1 MNKIRHPHIYTTEE
15 NEWLVAYEGREKDIS
30 EAFLSKFGF
39 SVSHSALSH
48 KRARLMRGEDE
59 IVLHRCT
66 WTREMEEYLRENIR
80 GVTYAE
86 TAKRMNEVFGT
97 TLNQSAIAHRAHVL
111 GISNGI
117 DSRFK
122 NGSEAGKA
130 FRYRKGNVPATKVEV
145 GSVTYKN
152 GKKYIKVSDTG
163 VQRDDWIQYD
173 RYMYENVT
181 GKKLEKWDTVIF
193 LDGDSENFSPDNM
206 KIVKAGTYTGMKRRG
221 ELTDVPELTK
231 AYLALSLLRHEAK
244 NKQK

>member
-1 MNKIRHPHIYTTEE
+1 MYTTEE
-15 NEWLVAYEGREKDIS
+15 NEWLIAYDGREKDIS

-66 WTREMEEYLRENIR
+66 WTREMEEYLRKNIC

-130 FRYRKGNVPATKVEV
+130 FRYKKGNIPFTKVDV

-152 GKKYIKVSDTG
+152 GKKYIKVSETG
-163 VQRDDWIQYD
+163 DQAEDWVMYD
-173 RYMYENVT
+173 RYMYEKAT
-181 GKKLEKWDTVIF
+181 GVKLGKWDTVIF
-193 LDGDSENFSPDNM
+193 LDGDTENFSTDNM
-206 KIVKAGTYTGMKRRG
+206 MVTKAGLYTGMKRRG
-221 ELTDVPELTK
+221 ELTDVPEITK

>member
-30 EAFLSKFGF
+30 EEFLSKFGF

-59 IVLHRCT
+59 IVLRRCT
-66 WTREMEEYLRENIR
+66 WTREMEDYLRENIR

-130 FRYRKGNVPATKVEV
+130 FRYRKGNIPYTKVEV